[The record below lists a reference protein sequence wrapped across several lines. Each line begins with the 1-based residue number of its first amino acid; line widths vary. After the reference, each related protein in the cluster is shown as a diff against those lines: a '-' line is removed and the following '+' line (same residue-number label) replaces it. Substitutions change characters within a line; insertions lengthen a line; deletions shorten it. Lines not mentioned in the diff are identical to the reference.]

1 MPPKILTAEQVA
13 EIDRQQQKPV
23 NWSAVI
29 PQKEDVL
36 TARVNREAA
45 RQDAPPMLTAEQTDA
60 AEAQNSV
67 AAETS
72 FGRAMGARPDRSVG
86 PQVPAPKKVL
96 SAAEVDQADY
106 ERVGDISYIPTKDE
120 WKRYSELRQQRD
132 DNVGKFIEAGQAI
145 AGGLVQAAAA
155 TAYAPFDFVTRGTKA
170 YDEWV
175 NSSAEGI
182 RQASISTA
190 ELWSWAG
197 DVVNDSVRETER
209 VNVIDNQLRQRLAAE
224 NKFTGNAQ
232 ADAQIFAQ
240 ARERAMASG
249 AYGKTQEQ
257 EADDENTQYQ
267 RFIRD
272 RSFQQQAANITETN
286 IGTLPDGRAE
296 MGIDA
301 SKLNPGLVTTTALVA
316 DPLNFAL
323 PIGFG
328 AVNKLRVLR
337 RVASLTGTPLRGAG
351 KAAGAMAQG
360 SENIYSRIVEG
371 VENATGIGEAGQAA
385 AVSAVSWKAA
395 AAMATLKGSGRVLRN
410 VERGL
415 ETGSILA
422 REIGI
427 SGVGVSRVEAAK
439 KLRGAPIP
447 ERYRRAYDGFFT
459 SPDSTLRRVSETPGL
474 SPIARRSAATLDKLG
489 ATQVFRATDD
499 ALSGAL
505 ATAPI
510 AVPLAAIA
518 PEERRPEILGAL
530 MTVGAGAGIVGG
542 KVRRMSEFDDALVAK
557 MLADAD
563 ISGGDAASLA
573 NALPHD
579 KLVNMAR
586 MQSVISAKAD
596 FIPLR
601 AKDYALDTT
610 VNEAMG
616 LGTRGIHVDAQ
627 KGKRP
632 RIYLNIDKIAT
643 GDVAGHEIGHAIFRS
658 NILGGEIKQGMRGM
672 VDVQYGMDG
681 IAARGRE
688 YVNSQLTQEVRD
700 GTTGIQLNVLKPDE
714 VQRIAAA
721 GGDEAAEQALKQE
734 FIRERWAKDAD
745 WRKQAIDERTDML
758 NQERLAQGE
767 TAWDWARD
775 EIAAETFSGLG
786 KGLNLSGIRASGP
799 LGRAVGAAQATMEA
813 MGARFKGNGRLETP
827 NQLFVE
833 NPLFDT
839 PEMRKAVSNYVKT
852 YDRYL
857 VGLEKEGKVKQRGT
871 PIAPTGKASDAAR
884 SPHTRTY
891 ANTKNGVTVV
901 ESDLFI
907 ERPDGTRVPK
917 SQEMINTQEKARA
930 ATLKSIND
938 RTKFAERE
946 GDWGARKLSNGR
958 VEVGGPTLPLQF
970 DNFIQ
975 VPQWLR
981 IKARDFEAGRAEGR
995 SYLYSVNV
1003 IGSGESGSYKVKN
1016 LGNVE
1021 AKVGEMV
1028 PFGWAVSQKNHLLT
1042 KVIDLNSFRAATMR
1056 AIDNE
1061 QLGEFGNDLRAVE
1074 AGLKQ
1079 MLRNYQDGNPG
1090 ETGLGVTK
1098 KNILNGLLGTGTVT
1112 QRQNNPAWYTL
1123 NNQGSV
1129 RTFRFDRLNY
1139 ADPYGTGYFPHYN
1152 KININALPDDAGHMS
1167 MDSYRQFDA
1176 DRKVAWMNK
1185 EAAKRGYSN
1194 ATNWQGAD
1202 PQGFQ
1207 AADAQYRQEF
1217 PQESMPQQIPRS
1229 AQGMP
1234 DAVDALTTDQLQRQY
1249 EENQGYLGLS
1259 TLGMREGRPV
1269 RGGAAQTR
1277 GLLRRN
1283 DAISAELERR
1293 GVREEDPQLQRAL
1306 QRRGQ
1311 AMPDAVHGD
1320 NTPLPPQVPD
1330 RGFYV
1335 IGTKPTA
1342 DGRVLEYHLDPATT
1356 IQPRVADME
1365 SIRGE
1370 QVAMLEADRH
1380 NTRGDNMGGPLHPFL
1395 ISNQTIARLLDGRGF
1410 KAVWANMNSAFVTRA
1425 KNIVKNT
1432 TAGHALIQIMKENA
1446 HRSNRKFVMDV
1457 TSEIDARRANM
1468 TSEQA
1473 DFLHVLL
1480 ELGAINPQGR
1490 INQAY
1495 SRIKRASD
1503 AALEGEATM
1512 AEVAEAQ
1519 RDYDQTFDK
1528 YQPMVEFLNRLSPLK
1543 SHATR
1548 GRSKEFAGEFAS
1560 VISKHGSSPWYS
1572 SMASKYRNTKFVDEA
1587 ARFSFKQRGA
1597 AMDRITGIP
1606 FAPDVK
1612 AMLKNSMDFVNGQNL
1627 DVVGV
1632 VQLSKDMDAFAV
1644 YFGKNPK
1651 EEAKMS
1657 ANERML
1663 RDQFLASG
1671 TFKAHPSYDWVMLGP
1686 ENADSFIL
1694 DAPADPLKLFPDY
1707 AKNHPNPKVKKGSK
1721 ETVVGTM
1728 KKSKIPLVLK

>member
-1 MPPKILTAEQVA
+1 MPPKTLTAEQVA
-13 EIDRQQQKPV
+13 EIDRQQQPTQPRPV
-23 NWSAVI
+23 NWQSVI

-36 TARVNREAA
+36 TARVNRAA
-45 RQDAPPMLTAEQTDA
+45 RQNAPATLTAEQVDT

-72 FGRAMGARPDRSVG
+72 FGRAMGARPDRSAG
-86 PQVPAPKKVL
+86 PLAPGPKKVL
-96 SAAEVDQADY
+96 SAREVQQINHD
-106 ERVGDISYIPTKDE
+106 RVSDISYLPTMDE
-120 WKRYSELRQQRD
+120 WREDQKFKAERD
-132 DNVGKFIEAGQAI
+132 DSVGRFVEAGKAI
-145 AGGLVQAAAA
+145 AGGLFQAAAA
-155 TAYAPFDFVTRGTKA
+155 TAYAPFDFVARGTKA

-182 RQASISTA
+182 RQAGISTA

-286 IGTLPDGRAE
+286 IGALPDGRAE

-371 VENATGIGEAGQAA
+371 VEDATGIGEAGQAA

-427 SGVGVSRVEAAK
+427 GGVGVSRVEAAK
-439 KLRGAPIP
+439 KLRYAPIP

-459 SPDSTLRRVSETPGL
+459 SPDSTLRRISETPGL

-579 KLVNMAR
+579 RLVNMAR

-632 RIYLNIDKIAT
+632 RIYLNIDKIAA

-700 GTTGIQLNVLKPDE
+700 GTTGIQLNVLTPDE

-721 GGDEAAEQALKQE
+721 GGDEVAEQALKQE

-813 MGARFKGNGRLETP
+813 MGARFKGNGRLKTP

-857 VGLEKEGKVKQRGT
+857 VGLEKEGKIKQRGT

-1003 IGSGESGSYKVKN
+1003 IGSGESGTYKVKN

-1152 KININALPDDAGHMS
+1152 KININALPDDAGRMS

-1202 PQGFQ
+1202 AQGFQ

-1217 PQESMPQQIPRS
+1217 PTESMPQQIPRE

-1234 DAVDALTTDQLQRQY
+1234 DAPASGKGDGMPNAPRRYVSMEKFIEEAGDDLGEVLPNAYRSIEFDNDDYPTHLVSFSDARNSMYRSRVPSKEFFDWLHSDKVMD
-1249 EENQGYLGLS
+1249 GLVFDKEY
-1259 TLGMREGRPV
+1259 TPARPGEGAGHTRESYQAVIDRLRDISLRKPKPS
-1269 RGGAAQTR
+1269 AA
-1277 GLLRRN
+1277 
-1283 DAISAELERR
+1283 
-1293 GVREEDPQLQRAL
+1293 P
-1306 QRRGQ
+1306 RGQ
-1311 AMPDAVHGD
+1311 AMPDADYRGEHSA
-1320 NTPLPPQVPD
+1320 PD
-1330 RGFYV
+1330 RQSG
-1335 IGTKPTA
+1335 A
-1342 DGRVLEYHLDPATT
+1342 
-1356 IQPRVADME
+1356 
-1365 SIRGE
+1365 
-1370 QVAMLEADRH
+1370 
-1380 NTRGDNMGGPLHPFL
+1380 PLHKVTDNGIYPADVY
-1395 ISNQTIARLLDGRGF
+1395 SAEGARLYG
-1410 KAVWANMNSAFVTRA
+1410 T
-1425 KNIVKNT
+1425 
-1432 TAGHALIQIMKENA
+1432 
-1446 HRSNRKFVMDV
+1446 
-1457 TSEIDARRANM
+1457 
-1468 TSEQA
+1468 
-1473 DFLHVLL
+1473 
-1480 ELGAINPQGR
+1480 
-1490 INQAY
+1490 
-1495 SRIKRASD
+1495 
-1503 AALEGEATM
+1503 GE
-1512 AEVAEAQ
+1512 
-1519 RDYDQTFDK
+1519 D
-1528 YQPMVEFLNRLSPLK
+1528 
-1543 SHATR
+1543 
-1548 GRSKEFAGEFAS
+1548 
-1560 VISKHGSSPWYS
+1560 
-1572 SMASKYRNTKFVDEA
+1572 
-1587 ARFSFKQRGA
+1587 
-1597 AMDRITGIP
+1597 AMDRAAFNMISSLQDKPNASVRVYRAVPRNEAPSELVYKYQRQKDQILRTGKIP
-1606 FAPDVK
+1606 KEAEGQWKNSSEYYDWLDKEMARLKEMPDAPKERLGIESGDWVTPIRKYAEDHGKSALRNQYKVVSKLVK
-1612 AMLKNSMDFVNGQNL
+1612 AR
-1627 DVVGV
+1627 DVFTAGDSW
-1632 VQLSKDMDAFAV
+1632 LEWGYD
-1644 YFGKNPK
+1644 P
-1651 EEAKMS
+1651 AK
-1657 ANERML
+1657 
-1663 RDQFLASG
+1663 
-1671 TFKAHPSYDWVMLGP
+1671 
-1686 ENADSFIL
+1686 
-1694 DAPADPLKLFPDY
+1694 
-1707 AKNHPNPKVKKGSK
+1707 
-1721 ETVVGTM
+1721 
-1728 KKSKIPLVLK
+1728 